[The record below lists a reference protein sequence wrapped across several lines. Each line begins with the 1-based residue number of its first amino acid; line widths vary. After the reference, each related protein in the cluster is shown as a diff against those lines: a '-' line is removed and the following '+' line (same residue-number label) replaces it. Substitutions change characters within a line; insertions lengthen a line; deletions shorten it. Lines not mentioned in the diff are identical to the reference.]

1 MVAGHHSSG
10 RRLVVQQSGE
20 RSLWVMSLWV
30 MSLLA
35 ADVALTVHIQ
45 AGSLEQPLVQKQV
58 V

>member
-20 RSLWVMSLWV
+20 RSLWVMSL
-30 MSLLA
+30 LA

-45 AGSLEQPLVQKQV
+45 AGSIEQPLVQKQV